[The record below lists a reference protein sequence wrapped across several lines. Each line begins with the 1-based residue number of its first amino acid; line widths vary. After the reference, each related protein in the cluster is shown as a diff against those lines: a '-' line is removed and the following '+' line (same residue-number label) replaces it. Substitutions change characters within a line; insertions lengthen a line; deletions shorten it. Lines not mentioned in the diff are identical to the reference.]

1 MPPAMN
7 NRRHFLS
14 TLLGASAATA
24 LAQDAKLSYLGEN
37 VQFGL
42 VTYQWGKDWDIPTI
56 IQNCSAAKVTGVE
69 LRVEHKHNVT
79 PDLTPAQRAEVRRQ
93 FEDAPVKLLGMGTNF
108 EFHSANADEVRKN
121 IDGAKAFIK
130 LSHDIGGT
138 GVKVKPNALPK
149 DVPTEKTLVQIGKA
163 LAELGDHAIGFG
175 QEIRLE
181 VHGKDTSLLPNI
193 KTIMDACADAENV
206 RVCWNSND
214 TDLEGEGIEANF
226 AMVKDRLAH
235 VTHIRGVSL
244 APNYPFPKLAKLL
257 VEADYEGHVCLEA
270 AKLPDGDIVAALAEQ
285 RELFMNLITEARKA
299 AA

>member
-1 MPPAMN
+1 
-7 NRRHFLS
+7 
-14 TLLGASAATA
+14 
-24 LAQDAKLSYLGEN
+24 
-37 VQFGL
+37 
-42 VTYQWGKDWDIPTI
+42 
-56 IQNCSAAKVTGVE
+56 VTGVE
-69 LRVEHKHNVT
+69 LRVDHKHNVT
-79 PDLTPAQRAEVRRQ
+79 PELTVAQRVEVRRQ
-93 FEDAPVKLLGMGTNF
+93 FEDAPLKLLGMGTNF
-108 EFHSANADEVRKN
+108 EFHSANPDEVRKN

-149 DVPTEKTLVQIGKA
+149 DVPIEKTLVQIGKA
-163 LAELGDHAIGFG
+163 LAELGNHAIGFG

-193 KTIMDACADAENV
+193 KTIMEACADADNV

-226 AMVKDRLAH
+226 AMVKNRLAH

-244 APNYPFPKLAKLL
+244 APNYPFAKLAKLL
-257 VEADYEGHVCLEA
+257 VEADYDGHVCLEA
-270 AKLPDGDIVAALAEQ
+270 AKLPSGDIVAALAEQ
-285 RELFMNLITEARKA
+285 RGLFMNLITEARKA